1 MAVINRGHEWDAL
14 DNITTGE
21 FEDSKTLKAIM
32 FLMIQENV
40 RKIPNDQELGKEIRK
55 IVNNFEKDVNSS
67 EYNDLMTN

>member
-14 DNITTGE
+14 DNITTSE

-40 RKIPNDQELGKEIRK
+40 RKIPNDQELGREIRK

-67 EYNDLMTN
+67 EYKDLMTN